1 MSGAA
6 GAGADVLERDAELAR
21 IEAAV
26 ARAQDGR
33 GSLLVVE
40 GPAGIGK
47 SALIGAARA
56 VSDAAG
62 ARTLRARG
70 GELERD
76 FAFGVVR
83 QLLEPALADVPARAR
98 DDLLQGPAGV
108 AGRLL
113 GLPGARSERNEG
125 AAPDASFTVLHG
137 LYWLCANL
145 SGDRPLVLTVDDA
158 HWADAPS
165 LRFLAFLLPRLEE
178 LSLALVVATRPEAEG
193 AAAPLLALL
202 LADPLARV
210 LRPAP
215 LSAGAVGRLVQDG
228 LGRAPDPDFAA
239 ACQRTTGGVP
249 FLVRELVEALREE
262 GVAPTADEAPRVE
275 ALGARTVGRAMVVRL
290 SRLPAVAVRL
300 AQAVAVLE
308 TAELAQAADLAGVDA
323 DAAAAA
329 ADLLVAASILGPR
342 RPLAFAHPIVRAG
355 ILEEVPPA
363 ERMRAHRRAAELL
376 AVREDSGERVA
387 EHLLATEP
395 AGDAWTVARLTD
407 AARDAARRGAP
418 ESAASYLRRVL
429 AEPPAPGARARIL
442 LELGV
447 AEATAG
453 QPQGETHLREALE
466 AAGDDDVRLGAA
478 LVLSH
483 VLGRREQIAQ
493 AIEVIDLAA
502 ARLADN
508 RGRARVLLESM
519 ATGAGMLDAATAPR
533 LASRMRAMRRAA
545 DHAHVP
551 REVLAVAALVAV
563 HANEPAPTCIALAQR
578 ALAAGPRIV
587 PEPTDLPWFAQ
598 ATLALVWADAHAD
611 AQVPLDAGVAESRAT
626 GDPALFGM
634 SLSQRAWLLL
644 RQGDLQGAEGDA
656 RTLLEAPDV
665 AAPPLYRK
673 LAAAILVNASTEQG
687 RLEQAEDVLDGFGV
701 DEGAQTQTS
710 AVLRLARGRLR
721 LAQDRPT
728 EALADILAAG
738 RIVLAT
744 GSTCP
749 GYLAW
754 RSAAALAHAAL
765 GEREEGLR
773 LAMRGGRARA
783 RLRRP
788 ADARGLPARR
798 RGGRR
803 RQRGRGAPARGRRR
817 AWSTRGSRSSA
828 RGRWPSS
835 GVLVRATGRRAE
847 ARAMLREALDVAH
860 HAGAA
865 PLADLAEAELRATG
879 AKPRRVALSG
889 VEALT
894 ASERRVAELA
904 GDGPHQPRDRSG
916 ALRHHAHGRG
926 SPDARVRQARPELAR
941 RAARRPGRAAVARA
955 RRPRAR
961 EVELDLD
968 DPGADRAH
976 AEAEPVEQ
984 RAHAQVVRQCGPGQA
999 RDPVRAGALDEAHR
1013 EGVADAAALPGV
1025 DDGQRHVGHDA
1036 ARRCRWRSARSPTM
1050 CPVVSS
1056 MATSASWVTW
1066 STSVR

>member
-1 MSGAA
+1 MSAA
-6 GAGADVLERDAELAR
+6 AVVLERDAELSR

-26 ARAQDGR
+26 TRAQGGH

-47 SALIGAARA
+47 SALIGAVRA

-62 ARTLRARG
+62 TRTLRARG

-83 QLLEPALADVPARAR
+83 QLLEPALAEAPARTR

-113 GLPGARSERNEG
+113 GLPGALPEG
-125 AAPDASFTVLHG
+125 GEGQVAAPDASFTVLHG

-145 SGDRPLVLTVDDA
+145 AGDRPLVVTVDDA

-193 AAAPLLALL
+193 PAAPLLGLL
-202 LADPLARV
+202 LGDPLARV

-215 LSAGAVGRLVQDG
+215 LSVSAVARLIEDG
-228 LGRAPDPDFAA
+228 LGQAPAPVFAA
-239 ACQRTTGGVP
+239 TCRRTTGGVP
-249 FLVRELVEALREE
+249 FLVRELVAALHEE
-262 GVAPTADEAPRVE
+262 GVAPTSAEAQRVE
-275 ALGARTVGRAMVVRL
+275 ELGARTIGRAMLVRL
-290 SRLPAVAVRL
+290 SRLPAVAARL
-300 AQAVAVLE
+300 ARAVAVLE
-308 TAELAQAADLAGVDA
+308 TAELAQAADLAGLDT

-342 RPLAFAHPIVRAG
+342 RPLSFVHPIVRAG

-376 AVREDSGERVA
+376 AIREDSAERVA

-395 AGDAWTVARLTD
+395 AGDAWTVARLTE
-407 AARDAARRGAP
+407 AAREATRRGAP
-418 ESAASYLRRVL
+418 ESAVSYLRRVL
-429 AEPPAPGARARIL
+429 AEPPPPGARPQVL
-442 LELGV
+442 LDLGV

-453 QPQGETHLREALE
+453 QPQGEVHLREAL
-466 AAGDDDVRLGAA
+466 ATAGDDDVRLGAA
-478 LVLSH
+478 LVLAH
-483 VLGRREQIAQ
+483 VLGRGERIPA

-502 ARLADN
+502 ARLADG

-563 HANEPAPTCIALAQR
+563 HANEPATTCIALAQR

-598 ATLALVWADAHAD
+598 ATVALIWADAHAE

-644 RQGDLQGAEGDA
+644 RLGDLQGAEGDA
-656 RTLLEAPDV
+656 RTVLEAADL
-665 AAPPLYRK
+665 AAPELYRK

-687 RLEQAEDVLDGFGV
+687 ELDQAQSVLDGFGL
-701 DEGAQTQTS
+701 DESARTQTS
-710 AVLRLARGRLR
+710 AVLRMARGRLR
-721 LAQDRPT
+721 LAQERPD
-728 EALADILAAG
+728 EAVDDILTAG
-738 RIVLAT
+738 RIVSAT
-744 GSTCP
+744 GSSCP

-754 RSAAALAHAAL
+754 RSSAALAHLAL
-765 GEREEGLR
+765 GEREDALR
-773 LAMRGGRARA
+773 LATEEVELARAFGGLRTLGVSLRTAGVVAGGAEGEALLRESLACLEGAGIALERARA
-783 RLRRP
+783 L
-788 ADARGLPARR
+788 AEL
-798 RGGRR
+798 
-803 RQRGRGAPARGRRR
+803 
-817 AWSTRGSRSSA
+817 
-828 RGRWPSS
+828 
-835 GVLVRATGRRAE
+835 GVLVRATGRRSQ
-847 ARAMLREALDVAH
+847 ARLMLRQALDVAH

-865 PLADLAEAELRATG
+865 PLANLAEAELRATG

-904 GDGPHQPRDRSG
+904 GDGLTNREIAQALFVTMRTVEGHLTRVFAKLELSSRDELPDVLRAPR
-916 ALRHHAHGRG
+916 
-926 SPDARVRQARPELAR
+926 
-941 RAARRPGRAAVARA
+941 
-955 RRPRAR
+955 
-961 EVELDLD
+961 
-968 DPGADRAH
+968 
-976 AEAEPVEQ
+976 
-984 RAHAQVVRQCGPGQA
+984 
-999 RDPVRAGALDEAHR
+999 
-1013 EGVADAAALPGV
+1013 
-1025 DDGQRHVGHDA
+1025 
-1036 ARRCRWRSARSPTM
+1036 
-1050 CPVVSS
+1050 
-1056 MATSASWVTW
+1056 
-1066 STSVR
+1066 